1 MEAERQHALRVTIGW
16 LAAIAG
22 GHFLLG
28 TRTHAL
34 HGLHIFLAGL
44 FLVPVLIA
52 ANAFAIRGGLITALV
67 ACVLYL
73 VHVLWTWRDSP
84 FANADQLAMAAVYI
98 LVGIVAG
105 RLVEL
110 AEFRRWQRDEVIKRS
125 YESERARA
133 EGTKPR

>member
-1 MEAERQHALRVTIGW
+1 MDGERRHALRATIGW
-16 LAAIAG
+16 LAVIAG

-52 ANAFAIRGGLITALV
+52 ANTFAIRGGLIAAASASL
-67 ACVLYL
+67 LYL
-73 VHVLWTWRDSP
+73 THVVWTWRASP
-84 FANADQLAMAAVYI
+84 FANADQFAMAGVYVV
-98 LVGIVAG
+98 VGLVAG
-105 RLVEL
+105 RLVTI

-125 YESERARA
+125 YESERARSGMA
-133 EGTKPR
+133 PR